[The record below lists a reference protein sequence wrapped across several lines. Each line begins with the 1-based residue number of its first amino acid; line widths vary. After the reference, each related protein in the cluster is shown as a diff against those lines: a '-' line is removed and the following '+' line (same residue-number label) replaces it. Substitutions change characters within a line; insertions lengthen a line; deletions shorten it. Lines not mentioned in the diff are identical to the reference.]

1 MNALPSQAAV
11 AKNISYEATRF
22 NALRHGV
29 LSRHTVLP
37 WEDRS
42 EYQALLDALVAEH
55 VPDGPTEEHLVEEL
69 AGIIWRKRRLR
80 MAEAAVFR
88 EKLRHD
94 ANSYG
99 TPEHLAGAALLPLTG
114 SPDHKAD
121 IGQALAA
128 TPTDTARD
136 LRDVKR
142 DQAMTRRAWDIL
154 ATGGSDAYAR
164 ALAALRED
172 TRAYWLECLSERPD
186 DGLTYAPT
194 ADMLKAWINRHWKE
208 WCDDPIAGL
217 ENRDAIRDQTL
228 GAAYAAH
235 DLDAPV
241 RYEVHLD
248 RKLERTLTMLFRLKE
263 LRQPATAV

>member
-1 MNALPSQAAV
+1 MNTVLSPATLV
-11 AKNISYEATRF
+11 ANSSYETTRF

-80 MAEAAVFR
+80 MAEAAVYR

-94 ANSYG
+94 DYHR
-99 TPEHLAGAALLPLTG
+99 PEHLTGAALLPVTG
-114 SPDHKAD
+114 SADHKAN

-128 TPTDTARD
+128 TPTDTVRD

-142 DQAMTRRAWDIL
+142 DQAMTQKAWSIL
-154 ATGGSDAYAR
+154 AAGGPDAYAQ
-164 ALAALRED
+164 AVAVLRED
-172 TRAYWLECLSERPD
+172 TRVYWQECLSERRD

-194 ADMLKAWINRHWKE
+194 ADALKAWIDSHWRE
-208 WCDDPIAGL
+208 WYEDPTAEL
-217 ENRDAIRDQTL
+217 ENRSAIREQAL
-228 GAAYAAH
+228 GAAYAAQ
-235 DLDAPV
+235 DLDVPI

-248 RKLERTLTMLFRLKE
+248 RKLERTLAMLFRLKE
-263 LRQPATAV
+263 LRPPATPA